1 MPLDRSALASKP
13 FVGGGLISSAAIAD
27 DYATP
32 ILTLFRKMA
41 DETRRE
47 LRRMFED
54 PGYALDAV
62 DGNPAS
68 RARIIL
74 NRLADKYEPLF
85 RKWAKKA
92 TDKMLAR
99 NLRHAEQQIGESLK
113 EASKFIEIKSDLMND
128 RLREIT
134 VAASNEASGLIKM
147 IPQQYLQEVGGAVA
161 RSISTGN
168 GMQDL
173 IPFLDAK
180 YGQNIRHARNVAHD
194 QTRKAFTNI
203 STARLKAAGV
213 KKFEWRHSHGGR
225 SPRKLHEELNGK
237 VFSYDDPPYI
247 GDMYGQR
254 IHGLPATLP
263 NCRCFPKP
271 VIDFGDDE

>member
-1 MPLDRSALASKP
+1 MPFDRSVSVKP
-13 FVGGGLISSAAIAD
+13 ITGKGLQSSEGIAE
-27 DYATP
+27 DYAKT
-32 ILTLFRKMA
+32 ILTLFRRMA

-47 LRRMFED
+47 LARMFDD

-62 DGNPAS
+62 DGNPSS

-74 NRLADKYEPLF
+74 NQLADKYEPLF

-92 TDKMLAR
+92 TDRMLAR
-99 NLRHAEQQIGESLK
+99 NLKHAEQQINSSLK
-113 EASKFIEIKSDLMND
+113 EASKFFEIKSDLMSD
-128 RLREIT
+128 RLKEIT
-134 VAASNEASGLIKM
+134 VAAANEASGLIKL
-147 IPQQYLQEVGGAVA
+147 IPSEYLQEVGGAVA

-168 GMQDL
+168 GMKDL
-173 IPFLDAK
+173 VPFLDAK

-194 QTRKAFTNI
+194 QTRKAFMNI
-203 STARLKAAGV
+203 STTRLKAAGV

-247 GDMYGQR
+247 GDMYGQKVY
-254 IHGLPATLP
+254 GLPATLP
-263 NCRCFPKP
+263 NCRCFAKP
-271 VIDFGDDE
+271 IIDFGEDE

>member
-1 MPLDRSALASKP
+1 MPLERSALVSKP
-13 FVGGGLISSAAIAD
+13 IVGGGLISSAAIAD
-27 DYATP
+27 DYAKP
-32 ILTLFRKMA
+32 ILTLFRRMA
-41 DETRRE
+41 EETQRE
-47 LRRMFED
+47 LRRMFDD

-74 NRLADKYEPLF
+74 NRLSEKYEPLF

-92 TDKMLAR
+92 TDRMLAR
-99 NLRHAEQQIGESLK
+99 NLRHAESQINESLK
-113 EASKFIEIKSDLMND
+113 DASQFFEIKSDLMSD

-134 VAASNEASGLIKM
+134 VAASNEAAGLIKM

-161 RSISTGN
+161 RSVSTGN

-173 IPFLDAK
+173 VPFLDAK
-180 YGQNIRHARNVAHD
+180 YGQNIRHARLVAHD

-225 SPRKLHEELNGK
+225 TPRKLHEELNGK

-247 GDMYGQR
+247 GDMYGQKVY
-254 IHGLPATLP
+254 GLPSTLP

-271 VIDFGDDE
+271 IIDFGDEE

>member
-1 MPLDRSALASKP
+1 MPLARSVSVKP
-13 FVGGGLISSAAIAD
+13 IVGKGLQSSEGIAE
-27 DYATP
+27 DYAKT
-32 ILTLFRKMA
+32 ILTLFRRMA
-41 DETRRE
+41 DETHRE
-47 LRRMFED
+47 LARMFED

-62 DGNPAS
+62 DGNPSS

-74 NRLADKYEPLF
+74 NQLAEKYEPLF

-92 TDKMLAR
+92 THRMLAR
-99 NLRHAEQQIGESLK
+99 NLKHAEQQINSSLK
-113 EASKFIEIKSDLMND
+113 EASKFIEIKSDLMSD
-128 RLREIT
+128 RLKEIT
-134 VAASNEASGLIKM
+134 VAAANEASGLIKL
-147 IPQQYLQEVGGAVA
+147 IPSEYLQEVGGAVA
-161 RSISTGN
+161 RSISTGS

-194 QTRKAFTNI
+194 QTRKVFTNI

-271 VIDFGDDE
+271 VIYFGDDE

>member
-1 MPLDRSALASKP
+1 MPLDRSVSVKP
-13 FVGGGLISSAAIAD
+13 IVGKGMQSSEGIAE
-27 DYATP
+27 DYAKT
-32 ILTLFRKMA
+32 ILTLFRRMA

-47 LRRMFED
+47 LARMFDD

-62 DGNPAS
+62 DGNPSS

-74 NRLADKYEPLF
+74 NQLAEKYEPLF

-92 TDKMLAR
+92 TDRMLAR
-99 NLRHAEQQIGESLK
+99 NLKHAEQQINSSLK
-113 EASKFIEIKSDLMND
+113 EASKFFEIKSDLMSD
-128 RLREIT
+128 RLKEIT
-134 VAASNEASGLIKM
+134 VAAANEASGLIKL
-147 IPQQYLQEVGGAVA
+147 IPSEYLQEVGGAVA

-168 GMQDL
+168 GMKDL
-173 IPFLDAK
+173 VPFLDTK

-194 QTRKAFTNI
+194 QTRKAFANI

-213 KKFEWRHSHGGR
+213 RKFEWRHSHGGR

-247 GDMYGQR
+247 GDMYGQKVY
-254 IHGLPATLP
+254 GLPSTLP
-263 NCRCFPKP
+263 NCRCFAKP
-271 VIDFGDDE
+271 VIDFGDEE